1 MDVLI
6 PIETTAREALY
17 KIYLSKLLALEGVN
31 SYLGTKS
38 HIFFLTQLFTN
49 YTYLDKGYHQGTSD
63 IIYEKIRNNNGKIV
77 NLDEE
82 GAVDFPE
89 NSILKSRYSKT
100 LFESSDQVFLWGEN
114 QFNLIKE
121 NIQDLNKITITG
133 HPRFELLNKK
143 FHGLYQKEVNE
154 IKAKYGKYILINTN
168 MGFGNNLKGDE
179 FVEANYKSRFEN
191 INEIISFD
199 KEKCKSFISLVK
211 KLAKQY
217 DGNIIFRPHPE
228 EKLDIYED
236 AFDSINNIKVLF
248 KGSAIDWI
256 IGSELM
262 IHPDCTTAI
271 ESSIIGR
278 KAISFLPSNYN
289 SSLVTKLPLDV
300 STGFTDEKALL
311 KYIKNKNH
319 KKVEEQDENI
329 NKIIENHFSVSKNS
343 SLLIQDEIVKFYNKK
358 LTTKNS
364 ISPKDYLSLKI
375 LSLKIKYG
383 NSESHRFIK
392 QKLQGIEVQN
402 FKRLNSLVNKINPE
416 FENVIMKN
424 VSYGLYTF
432 TTKK

>member
-17 KIYLSKLLALEGVN
+17 KIYLSKLLALQGVN
-31 SYLGTKS
+31 SYLGNKS

-63 IIYEKIRNNNGKIV
+63 VIYEKIRDNNGKII

-100 LFESSDQVFLWGEN
+100 LFESSDHVFLWGES
-114 QFNLIKE
+114 QFNLIKD
-121 NIQDLNKITITG
+121 NITDLNKITITG
-133 HPRFELLNKK
+133 HPRFELLKNK
-143 FHGLYQKEVNE
+143 FHILYKSEVNK
-154 IKAKYGKYILINTN
+154 INSKYGKYILINTN

-179 FVEANYKSRFEN
+179 FVEANYKSRFKN

-199 KEKCKSFISLVK
+199 KEKCKSFISLIK
-211 KLAKQY
+211 KLAAQY

-300 STGFTDEKALL
+300 SIGFTDEKALL
-311 KYIKNKNH
+311 KYIKNENH
-319 KKVEEQDENI
+319 KKVEKQDENI

-343 SLLIQDEIVKFYNKK
+343 SLIIKDEIVKLFPKK
-358 LTTKNS
+358 IDVKNT
-364 ISPKDYLSLKI
+364 ISLKNYLSLLV
-375 LSLKIKYG
+375 LSIKLKFG
-383 NSESHRFIK
+383 SSETHRLVR
-392 QKLQGIEVQN
+392 QKLQGIENHN
-402 FKRLNSLVNKINPE
+402 FKNMNSLVNRINPE
-416 FENVIMKN
+416 FKKVKMKK
-424 VSYGLYTF
+424 VSYGLYKF
-432 TTKK
+432 YSNK